1 MHVMK
6 KLSLTLAAFFVLSVA
21 LTSMAWADITLSY
34 ANFFPPTHI
43 QSKLAEQWCQ
53 EVEKRTNGKVKINYY
68 PGGTLT
74 KAKQT
79 YDGVVEGISDIGLS
93 VLAYSRGRF
102 PVMAA
107 VDLPMGYT
115 TGAQATHVANS
126 VYMQFKPRE
135 FRDVQPMY
143 FHAHGPG
150 LLFNTPKPVAKL
162 EDLKG
167 MKIRATGNS
176 AKLVKALGGT
186 PVAQSMP
193 TCYQSLQK
201 GVVDGSMHPVESNKG
216 WKLAEVVKFGT
227 ESYPVAYTTTFF
239 VVMNKDKWAELD
251 SDTQKIITEINA
263 EWAVKHGEAWD
274 EADKAGKAFF
284 LSKGGTFVSLSKDEA
299 SRWVEAALPV
309 IEEYQETVAKKK
321 VDGKAVVDYIL
332 NEMSK

>member
-1 MHVMK
+1 MK
-6 KLSLTLAAFFVLSVA
+6 KLSLTLATFFLLSMTF
-21 LTSMAWADITLSY
+21 TSLAWAEVTMSY
-34 ANFFPPTHI
+34 SNFFPPTHV
-43 QSKLAEQWCQ
+43 QSKLAEQWCK
-53 EVEKRTNGKVKINYY
+53 EVEKRTGGAVKINYY

-79 YDGVVEGISDIGLS
+79 YDGVVEGISDIGMS

-102 PVMAA
+102 PAMAA
-107 VDLPMGYT
+107 VDLPLGYT
-115 TGAQATHVANS
+115 SGVQATNVANA
-126 VYMQFKPRE
+126 VYAKFKPRE

-150 LLFNTPKPVAKL
+150 VLFTTPKPVASL

-167 MKIRATGNS
+167 LKIRATGNS

-227 ESYPVAYTTTFF
+227 ESTPVAYTTTFF
-239 VVMNKDKWAELD
+239 VVMSKDKWNELD
-251 SDTQKIITEINA
+251 AGVQKIISEINA
-263 EWAVKHGEAWD
+263 EWAVKHGQAWD
-274 EADKAGKAFF
+274 KADQAGREFF
-284 LSKGGTFVSLSKDEA
+284 LSKGGKFTALSDDEA
-299 SRWVEAALPV
+299 ARWVEATMPV
-309 IEEYQETVAKKK
+309 IDEYQKAAAKKK
-321 VDGKAVVDYIL
+321 VNGKAVVNFIL
-332 NEMSK
+332 KEMAAK

>member
-1 MHVMK
+1 MK
-6 KLSLTLAAFFVLSVA
+6 KQLQTLIAMCFL
-21 LTSMAWADITLSY
+21 LLGMTSMAFAEVTLSY
-34 ANFFPPTHI
+34 SNFFPPTHI
-43 QSKLAEQWCQ
+43 QSQLAEQWCK
-53 EVEKRTNGKVKINYY
+53 EVEARTNGAVKINYY
-68 PGGTLT
+68 PGGTLSG
-74 KAKQT
+74 AKQT

-107 VDLPMGYT
+107 VDLPLGYT
-115 TGAQATHVANS
+115 TGAQATMVANA
-126 VYMQFKPRE
+126 VYNEFTPRE

-150 LLFNTPKPVAKL
+150 LLFDTPRPVANL
-162 EDLKG
+162 EELKG
-167 MKIRATGNS
+167 LKIRATGNS

-239 VVMNKDKWAELD
+239 VVMSKDKWEELGTD
-251 SDTQKIITEINA
+251 NQKIITEINN
-263 EWAVKHGEAWD
+263 EWAVKHGQAWD
-274 EADKAGKAFF
+274 EADAAGKQFF
-284 LSKGGTFVSLSKDEA
+284 LEKGGKFISLTKEES

-309 IEEYQETVAKKK
+309 IEDYQTNASKKK
-321 VDGKAVVDYIL
+321 VDGKKVVDFIL
-332 NEMSK
+332 AKMAN